1 MVADELERRVRT
13 LEEEL
18 NGERHVSRYA
28 IDQARRGTEAFLAL
42 RSEVAALRADIAGT
56 TARVDALGENMTILN
71 AAAVRHGRALDVLMQ
86 DVRELRGAQME
97 MNGRL
102 EETNGRLEGVSG
114 RLDETNARLD
124 ETNVRLEGVSGRLD
138 ETNARLD
145 RMQEETNARFD
156 RLETSLAAILA
167 AVAPRAPA

>member
-1 MVADELERRVRT
+1 MADELERRVRT

-28 IDQARRGTEAFLAL
+28 ADQARRGTEAYLAL
-42 RSEVAALRADIAGT
+42 RSEVAGLRADIAGT
-56 TARVDALGENMTILN
+56 TARTEALGENVAILN

-86 DVRELRGAQME
+86 DVREMRGAQIE
-97 MNGRL
+97 M
-102 EETNGRLEGVSG
+102 
-114 RLDETNARLD
+114 NARLG
-124 ETNVRLEGVSGRLD
+124 EMGGRLD

-156 RLETSLAAILA
+156 RLEANIAAILA
-167 AVAPRAPA
+167 AVAPRVPA

>member
-1 MVADELERRVRT
+1 MMADELERRVRT

-18 NGERHVSRYA
+18 NGERHVNRYA
-28 IDQARRGTEAFLAL
+28 ADQARRGTEAFLAL

-56 TARVDALGENMTILN
+56 TARVDALGENMAIVN
-71 AAAVRHGRALDVLMQ
+71 AALVRHGRALDVLMQ
-86 DVRELRGAQME
+86 DVREMRGAQIEMNARLEE
-97 MNGRL
+97 MNGGL
-102 EETNGRLEGVSG
+102 E
-114 RLDETNARLD
+114 
-124 ETNVRLEGVSGRLD
+124 

-156 RLETSLAAILA
+156 RLETTVAAILA